1 MFPKPVGKAVIIA
14 NDFAFNSQMELEVC
28 NQLFCLL
35 PPAKRQRN
43 GGEDGYD
50 QSSSES
56 TMTRS
61 VCIFFFTAETR
72 GTCAGLLRTTPRPAF
87 TCRGNKDH
95 GEKKKK
101 INHVFIKPLAF
112 LFLFFLP
119 AYMLNVLHASH
130 KGQKKNMA
138 IYFWGISFF
147 PVIFKCDVQK

>member
-1 MFPKPVGKAVIIA
+1 MFPKPVGKAAIIA

-61 VCIFFFTAETR
+61 VCIFFHSRDERDVCRFTPNNTEACVHVSRQQGSRRKKKENKSRFHQTL
-72 GTCAGLLRTTPRPAF
+72 GFSFSFFSSCLHAKCF
-87 TCRGNKDH
+87 TC
-95 GEKKKK
+95 
-101 INHVFIKPLAF
+101 IT
-112 LFLFFLP
+112 
-119 AYMLNVLHASH
+119 
-130 KGQKKNMA
+130 
-138 IYFWGISFF
+138 
-147 PVIFKCDVQK
+147 

>member
-1 MFPKPVGKAVIIA
+1 MTVFCLKMGEIMFPKPVGKAAIIA

-87 TCRGNKDH
+87 TCRGSRR
-95 GEKKKK
+95 KKKENK
-101 INHVFIKPLAF
+101 SRFHQTLGFSF
-112 LFLFFLP
+112 SFFSSC
-119 AYMLNVLHASH
+119 LHA
-130 KGQKKNMA
+130 
-138 IYFWGISFF
+138 
-147 PVIFKCDVQK
+147 KCFTCIT